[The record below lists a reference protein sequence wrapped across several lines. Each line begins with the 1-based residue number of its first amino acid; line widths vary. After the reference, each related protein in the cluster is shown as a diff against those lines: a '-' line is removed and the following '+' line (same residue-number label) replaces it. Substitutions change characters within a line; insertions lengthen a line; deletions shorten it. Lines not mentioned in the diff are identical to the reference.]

1 MSEITTSHI
10 KEDKKVYRLENLTC
24 TSCAAKF
31 EKNVKGLPEVK
42 DAQINFG
49 ASKITVYG
57 KASIAELEEAGAFD
71 QIKVREDR
79 QWIAPTEKTP
89 FWKKRENQQLI
100 VSGFL
105 LILGAISSFI
115 QGEEHLLTIIL
126 YLSSILLG
134 GWDLFR
140 EGIKNLIQLQFD
152 MKVLMTIA
160 ILGAAGIGEWS
171 EGATVVIL
179 FAISESLE
187 RFSMERARRSIRSL
201 MEIAPKQ
208 ATIRRNEEEITLP
221 VDEIEVGD
229 LMLVKPGQKISMDGI
244 VSHGSSYVNQA
255 PITGESIPVTKEKG
269 DEVYAGTINQ
279 EGYLEIQVTKRV
291 EDTTLA
297 KIVHLVEEA
306 QAERAPAQ
314 AFVDRFARYYTPA
327 ILLLAI
333 FLAIVPPLFI
343 GGWADWIYRGL
354 ALLVVGCPCALVIS
368 TPVAIVT
375 AIGNAARHGVLI
387 KGGVHLET
395 AGAIDTIAFDKTGT
409 LTKGIPSVTHFEPV
423 LEAENPL
430 YTKQTLL
437 EIASALEKNSQHPV
451 ATAIYRFAQEQLEKP
466 NHKIADSFTSITGK
480 GVEGE
485 IDGTLYR
492 LGKPTFIEEFLP
504 NSLPS
509 HVQKILDI
517 QQSQGQTVMLLG
529 TSQQVLALF
538 AVQDEV
544 RSNSQEVIQRLYG
557 IGIKQTV
564 MLTGDNQATA
574 QVIGHQLGISQIQA
588 ELLPE
593 DKLSQIQSLRNQ
605 GAKVAMVG
613 DGINDAPA
621 LATANLGIAMG
632 GVGTDTALETADIA
646 LMGDDLQKIPF
657 TIRLSRQALRVI
669 KQNIA
674 FAFGLK
680 LLALLLII
688 PGYLTLWLAVFA
700 DLGGT
705 LLVTANALR
714 LLQVKE

>member
-1 MSEITTSHI
+1 MSETNHSE
-10 KEDKKVYRLENLTC
+10 EDKKVYRLENLTC

-31 EKNVKGLPEVK
+31 EKNVKCLSNVK
-42 DAQINFG
+42 DAQVNFG

-57 KASIAELEEAGAFD
+57 KASITELEEAGAFD
-71 QIKVREDR
+71 KIKVREER
-79 QWIAPTEKTP
+79 QWIAPTEKIA

-100 VSGFL
+100 LSGFL
-105 LILGAISSFI
+105 LILGAISSLT
-115 QGEEHLLTIIL
+115 QGEERFLTIAL
-126 YLSSILLG
+126 YLSSILIG

-140 EGIKNLIQLQFD
+140 EGIKNLIRLQFD

-208 ATIRRNEEEITLP
+208 ATVRRNGEEIILP

-255 PITGESIPVTKEKG
+255 PITGESIPVTKEKS

-333 FLAIVPPLFI
+333 FIAAVPPLFV

-395 AGAIDTIAFDKTGT
+395 AGSIDTIAFDKTGT
-409 LTKGIPSVTHFEPV
+409 LTKGIPSVTHFETL
-423 LEAENPL
+423 LETENHL
-430 YTKQTLL
+430 YSKTYLL

-451 ATAIYRFAQEQLEKP
+451 ATAIYQYSQEQLEEPTSKM
-466 NHKIADSFTSITGK
+466 ADPFTSVTGK

-492 LGKPTFIEEFLP
+492 LGKPFFIEEFLT

-509 HVQKILDI
+509 FIQEALDA
-517 QQSQGQTVMLLG
+517 QQSKGQTVMLLG
-529 TSQQVLALF
+529 TKQQVLALF

-544 RSNSQEVIQRLYG
+544 RLNSAEVIQRLHK

-574 QVIGHQLGISQIQA
+574 QVIGHQLGISHIQA

-593 DKLSQIQSLRNQ
+593 DKLTQIQSLRNQ
-605 GAKVAMVG
+605 GAKIAMVG

-632 GVGTDTALETADIA
+632 GAGTDTALETADIA

-657 TIRLSRQALRVI
+657 TIRLSRQALRII

-714 LLQVKE
+714 LLKVKE

>member
-1 MSEITTSHI
+1 MPETTIPFS
-10 KEDKKVYRLENLTC
+10 KEEKKVYRLENLTC
-24 TSCAAKF
+24 SSCAAKF
-31 EKNVKGLPEVK
+31 EKNVKCLPGVNH
-42 DAQINFG
+42 AQVNFG

-57 KASIAELEEAGAFD
+57 KASITELEEAGAFD
-71 QIKVREDR
+71 KIKVREER
-79 QWIAPTEKTP
+79 QWIAPKEKTN
-89 FWKKRENQQLI
+89 FWKKRENQQLL
-100 VSGFL
+100 VSGLL
-105 LILGAISSFI
+105 LILGALSSFT
-115 QGEEHLLTIIL
+115 QGEEHSLTIAL
-126 YLSSILLG
+126 FLNSILIG

-140 EGIKNLIQLQFD
+140 EGIKNLLRLQFD

-208 ATIRRNEEEITLP
+208 AIVRRNSEEITLP
-221 VDEIEVGD
+221 VDKIEVGD

-279 EGYLEIQVTKRV
+279 EGYLEIRVTKRV

-333 FLAIVPPLFI
+333 FIAVVPPLFV

-395 AGAIDTIAFDKTGT
+395 AGSIDTIAFDKTGT
-409 LTKGIPSVTHFEPV
+409 LTKGVPSVTHFEAL
-423 LEAENPL
+423 LETENHP
-430 YTKQTLL
+430 YSKSYLL

-451 ATAIYRFAQEQLEKP
+451 ATTIYQFSQEQLETP
-466 NHKIADSFTSITGK
+466 TSKIADPFTSITGK

-485 IDGTLYR
+485 IDGTFYR
-492 LGKPTFIEEFLP
+492 LGKPSFIEEHLTNP
-504 NSLPS
+504 LPS
-509 HVQKILDI
+509 HIQKAIHD

-529 TSQQVLALF
+529 TDSQVLALF

-544 RSNSQEVIQRLYG
+544 RSNSAEVIRHLHK

-574 QVIGHQLGISQIQA
+574 QVIGHQLGISRIKA

-605 GAKVAMVG
+605 GAKIAMVG

-632 GVGTDTALETADIA
+632 GAGTDTALETADIA

-657 TIRLSRQALRVI
+657 TIRLSRQALKII

-714 LLQVKE
+714 LLKVKE